1 MKKNEAK
8 ETPLDNATL
17 LEIIKAQSDIAKLGL
32 DLGGVMAYVA
42 ERTEQLTRAQG
53 AVVELAEGED
63 MVYRAAS
70 GSVADL
76 LGLRLARETSLSG
89 MCVREGEILRCDDSE
104 TDPRVDREA
113 CRRAGLRS
121 MIVTPLKH
129 LETTVGVL
137 KVTNSEVDAFNDED
151 IRTLAL
157 MSELIAA
164 AMFHAARHETSELYL
179 RATHDALTGLP
190 NRALFYDRLRQSVDL
205 AVRSSGGLGV
215 LNLDMDGLKPIND
228 RYGHRAGDAAIRETA
243 TRIARRSRRV
253 DTAARVGGDE
263 FAVILPGIAGR
274 GDAEAYS
281 RRLVE
286 TVGEPYEFEG
296 HRIDLGVSV
305 GVAVLPEDGTEMTA
319 LIESADRSMYETKR
333 ERKRMR

>member
-8 ETPLDNATL
+8 DTQLDNATL

-53 AVVELAEGED
+53 AVVELAEGDE

-151 IRTLAL
+151 IRTLSL

-243 TRIARRSRRV
+243 TRIARQSRRV

-274 GDAEAYS
+274 RDAETYS

-286 TVGEPYEFEG
+286 TVGEPFEFEG

-305 GVAVLPEDGTEMTA
+305 GVAILPEDGTEMTA
-319 LIESADRSMYETKR
+319 LIEYADRSMYETKR
-333 ERKRMR
+333 ERKQMR